1 MNDYPQD
8 PLPVEPEPPTP
19 RAPRTGQ
26 MSRMIWMLVFLIVVL
41 LVPYLVEQVQ
51 FAVTRGRQRAEA
63 EVARGQLASLPD
75 IGNRYRLVAKSV
87 DPSVVGI
94 QTVQSFN
101 SPQNGDEWS
110 HPFGPRSGMRS
121 QGEGSGVIMDEK
133 GYIITNRHV
142 VTQATE
148 VTAKLSDGRIVRDV
162 KVIGADPLTDIAVL
176 KIDADGLTAA
186 PWGDSEQLQVGDP
199 VLAMGSPFGLA
210 HTVTAGIVS
219 AKGRR
224 AFVENRR
231 YEDFLQTD
239 AAVNPGSSGG
249 PLVNL
254 KGQVVGINTAIFGMS
269 YRGISF
275 AIPSRIAKGVY
286 EQLITAGKIAR
297 GWLGVSMNEV
307 TDSQTKE
314 LNLEKSQGV
323 LVYGVV
329 ADSPADRSGIKPRD
343 VIVRWNKQQIDE
355 PEDLSL
361 AVAKTKIGSKATVVL
376 FRAGAKREFTVKVA
390 ERPAQF

>member
-8 PLPVEPEPPTP
+8 PLPVEPDPPTP

-94 QTVQSFN
+94 QTVQVFN
-101 SPQNGDEWS
+101 SPQHGDEWS